1 MTFDPRDRV
10 ILIVARLTTLLIDL
24 AVSLY
29 FQFPLEHR
37 GAVSVAV
44 VKFQALDLERLT
56 TLTI

>member
-29 FQFPLEHR
+29 FQFPLEHS